1 MWVSVKLHE
10 LCMRTASKGVV
21 CSLNVKNTN
30 LAQWHFFTLSPCVWQ
45 VFVIVSHFWLYTFI
59 RIMCFHFLCNNKN
72 NNNNYYY
79 FREYV
84 FERKRASLNTF
95 YGHIYLCW
103 FFPATC
109 KEERTSYDDA
119 NRQGIFFIL
128 KLNWTTVVML

>member
-1 MWVSVKLHE
+1 MQSQRQKHQSGSVAFFHVVSVCL
-10 LCMRTASKGVV
+10 ASVRDSFTFLTIYFHSNHV
-21 CSLNVKNTN
+21 FSLSV
-30 LAQWHFFTLSPCVWQ
+30 QQH
-45 VFVIVSHFWLYTFI
+45 
-59 RIMCFHFLCNNKN
+59 NK

-95 YGHIYLCW
+95 YGHIYLGW

-128 KLNWTTVVML
+128 KLN